1 VEKRAIKGE
10 YITLGNL
17 LQKVNIAQT
26 GGQAKILVKQ
36 LDIKV
41 NNEKEDR
48 RGRKLYPGDLID
60 IEGREYLLIHEN
72 Q

>member
-1 VEKRAIKGE
+1 MEKRAIKGE